1 MSRYVQIDLSLFNDL
16 CRYHLFGQTDG
27 TAKRIYQGLSDKL
40 DAMARRDLYT
50 QSKTA
55 EDPADREKARQAY
68 LDAIGMHP
76 DFRWSAEYKE
86 TQT

>member
-1 MSRYVQIDLSLFNDL
+1 MSRYVQIDLGLFNDL
-16 CRYHLFGQTDG
+16 CRYHLFGQTDE
-27 TAKRIYQGLSDKL
+27 TARRIYQGLSDKL